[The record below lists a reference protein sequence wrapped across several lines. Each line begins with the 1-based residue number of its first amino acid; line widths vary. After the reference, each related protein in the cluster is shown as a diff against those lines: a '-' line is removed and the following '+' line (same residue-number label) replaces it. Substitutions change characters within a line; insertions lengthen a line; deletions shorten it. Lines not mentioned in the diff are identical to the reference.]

1 MVGRRECMVG
11 SREWWAVGSGGQKG
25 VLGSRE
31 WWAVG
36 SGGHAVGSGGQ

>member
-1 MVGRRECMVG
+1 MVG

-25 VLGSRE
+25 VVGSRE

-36 SGGHAVGSGGQ
+36 SGGQ